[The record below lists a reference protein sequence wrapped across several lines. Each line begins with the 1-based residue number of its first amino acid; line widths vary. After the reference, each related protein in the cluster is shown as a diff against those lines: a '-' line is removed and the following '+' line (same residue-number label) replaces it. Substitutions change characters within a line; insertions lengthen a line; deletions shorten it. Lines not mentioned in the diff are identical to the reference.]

1 MIYDC
6 ARIFRRYP
14 SQNYA
19 SVSHFELNFFLF
31 SKPLHLDVMVDRD
44 LYFNTFTSDAM
55 TCGYDRC
62 LVFGI
67 SKIAFSLFDCY
78 HRLGFSF

>member
-1 MIYDC
+1 ML
-6 ARIFRRYP
+6 
-14 SQNYA
+14 
-19 SVSHFELNFFLF
+19 SVSHCELNSSIF

-67 SKIAFSLFDCY
+67 SKIAFDLFGC
-78 HRLGFSF
+78 HGLEFSF